1 MTDRPVTLDRAAI
14 EGLIPHAGSM
24 CLLESVV
31 QWDHESIECRTR
43 SQLETDNPLRVD
55 GGVPIEAGIEYAA
68 QAMAVHGGLGDT
80 GGDTGGGPRRGFVA
94 VVNRVAWDAEWLD
107 DEPGELRVHAH
118 ALQGGDDGR
127 QYTFRID
134 RGDRTLIEGTAL
146 VVLESRD

>member
-1 MTDRPVTLDRAAI
+1 MTDSPATLDRAAI

-31 QWDHESIECRTR
+31 QWDQESILCRAR

-68 QAMAVHGGLGDT
+68 QAMAVHGGLGDS
-80 GGDTGGGPRRGFVA
+80 GSGAPRRGFVA
-94 VVNRVAWDAEWLD
+94 VVNRVAWNAEWLD
-107 DEPGELRVHAH
+107 DGPGELCIHAR
-118 ALQGGDDGR
+118 ALQGDDDGR
-127 QYTFRID
+127 QYAFRID
-134 RGDRTLIEGTAL
+134 GGDRTLIEGTAL

>member
-1 MTDRPVTLDRAAI
+1 MTDRPATLDRAAI

-24 CLLESVV
+24 CLLEHVV
-31 QWDHESIECRTR
+31 QWDRESIECRTR
-43 SQLETDNPLRVD
+43 TQLETDNPLRVD

-80 GGDTGGGPRRGFVA
+80 GGDGPRRGFVA
-94 VVNRVAWDAEWLD
+94 VVNRVSWNAEWLD
-107 DEPGELRVHAH
+107 DESGELSIHAH

-127 QYTFRID
+127 QYAFRIE

>member
-1 MTDRPVTLDRAAI
+1 MTDRPATLDRAAI
-14 EGLIPHAGSM
+14 EGMIPHAGSM
-24 CLLESVV
+24 CLLERVV
-31 QWDHESIECRTR
+31 QWDQESIECRTR

-80 GGDTGGGPRRGFVA
+80 GSGEPRRGFVA
-94 VVNRVAWDAEWLD
+94 VVNRVAWNAEWLD
-107 DEPGELRVHAH
+107 DQPGELSIHAG
-118 ALQGGDDGR
+118 ALQGDDDGR

-134 RGDRTLIEGTAL
+134 RGDRTLIDGTAL